1 MLFDTGKLEDT
12 RGLIGSI
19 YPENFSFE
27 ENEFRTSRIN
37 EAVNLIY
44 LINKEIDKH
53 KKGQRVKKLL
63 CPLWWAMRDS
73 NFYINTRIIAMF
85 SKVHSDC
92 ATNLLLSN

>member
-1 MLFDTGKLEDT
+1 MLFDTGNLEDA

-44 LINKEIDKH
+44 LINKEIDRH
-53 KKGQRVKKLL
+53 KKRTKSKKTSLSFMVGDEGHFSNHFVKG
-63 CPLWWAMRDS
+63 
-73 NFYINTRIIAMF
+73 
-85 SKVHSDC
+85 
-92 ATNLLLSN
+92 